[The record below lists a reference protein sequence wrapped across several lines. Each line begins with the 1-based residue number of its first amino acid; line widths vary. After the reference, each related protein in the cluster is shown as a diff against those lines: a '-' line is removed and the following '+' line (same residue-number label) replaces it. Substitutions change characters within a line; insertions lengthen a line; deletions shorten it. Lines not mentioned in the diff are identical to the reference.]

1 MDRAGV
7 LSKVDPRL
15 IEGAASSVEGLL
27 RLLTEGLEWPI
38 PQDADLL
45 DDADLLL
52 EWDPAELHLDPNEL
66 GALTAIRQIAPL
78 TASQPFGVFVLTFEG
93 GRLPIGALRRVVRQL
108 VRRRRRKH
116 VENPTWELGDLLF
129 FCHSDDGQGYLHIVA
144 MKEDG
149 EGPSLRTISWS
160 SQPTP
165 TRRTLLSEHTLPDL
179 CWPEAG
185 TPVDAWRQQW
195 RGAFTSGYRQGVR
208 TADQLSQRMAEVAT
222 DIRDEIADLLAVE
235 TSDGA
240 LHVLL
245 RDMQERLDASLDE
258 SNFGDVFAQTLVY
271 GLLSA
276 RISHPEQFQASEAHA
291 LLDFEN
297 PFLEAV
303 YGTFR
308 ARAEDSLDLDHLG
321 LVDLAHTLAVTDIDA
336 LLADF
341 GAGNRRDDP
350 VIYLYEEF
358 LEKYD
363 PRQRRALGTYYTPIP
378 VVSAIVRLV
387 DEALRTRL
395 GFEDGIA
402 DKETWAEWAQRSGL
416 PAAPDGVNPD
426 EPVIGMI
433 DPATGTGTFLLSWLR
448 TALTEH
454 PSVDAH
460 QVLQQMSA
468 IELSMASYAV
478 AHLKLGLELP
488 PDARANERLP
498 IYLSDALA
506 GRRPGHFAE
515 LADPI
520 AEESSA
526 AEHLRL
532 NTPRT
537 VVIGNPPYLRT
548 SAAEEGAQLGGMIR
562 QDEQGRAGLIKAFTA
577 PLAAAGGGLHAKNL
591 YNLYVY
597 FWRWAIWKTCEQH
610 HGPAV
615 VGMIT
620 ASSFLTGPGFAGM
633 REVMRKEFDEIWI
646 IDLGGEGRGAR
657 RDDNVFEGVMTP
669 VCITLALRA
678 ASAKHAQPAKVHYQ
692 RLEGSRSDKFAR
704 LAELSLDAEQ
714 WESVATVLHDP
725 LVPRAGGDY
734 AGWPL
739 LTDLF
744 PWQHSGAQFKR
755 TWPIAPALV
764 ALHQRWAALV
774 SASQGD
780 RVSMFKE
787 TRDRKITSRYPALLD
802 PTQRLE
808 PIADLLSLSNPEHFA
823 RYSYR
828 SFDRQWCI
836 ADNRVGD
843 YMRPPLWDSLSDKQ
857 VFMTSVLTGR
867 IGKGPAAV
875 ATPYV
880 PDLHHFSGRGA
891 KDVIPLYRDAGGTP
905 NIDSRLLATVGET
918 LGVDVTVEDLYAY
931 CYGVLAGSDYT
942 NRFAEELETPGPR
955 IPITKSTALFHEM
968 ADHGR
973 WLLRIHTW
981 GERFQEAAP
990 PDGRIH
996 TSRPQWVQKPTRL
1009 PESARAVTYDV
1020 QQEALRVA
1028 DGILTG
1034 VPQTVWEFEVSGMK
1048 VLPKWLAY
1056 RTVGGAGRA
1065 ASSSSSLD
1073 SIRPTD
1079 WPVEWSEELI
1089 ELVEVLHLT
1098 TELMADGTALLASI
1112 VDGPT
1117 MDATSLPEPAEALR
1131 NPPDVSKNG
1140 SQGSLL

>member
-1 MDRAGV
+1 M
-7 LSKVDPRL
+7 SKVDPRL

-52 EWDPAELHLDPNEL
+52 EWDPSELHLDPKEL

-149 EGPSLRTISWS
+149 EGTSLRTISWS

-208 TADQLSQRMAEVAT
+208 TADQLSQRMAEVAA

-235 TSDGA
+235 TADGA

-271 GLLSA
+271 GLLSS

-297 PFLEAV
+297 PFLDAV

-308 ARAEDSLDLDHLG
+308 TRAEDSLDLDHLG
-321 LVDLAHTLAVTDIDA
+321 LVDLSHTLAATDIDA

-341 GAGNRRDDP
+341 GAGDRRDDP

-363 PRQRRALGTYYTPIP
+363 PGQRRELGTYYTPIP

-387 DEALRTRL
+387 DEVLRQRL
-395 GFEDGIA
+395 GFVDGIA
-402 DKETWAEWAQRSGL
+402 DQETWGEWAERSGL
-416 PAAPDGVNPD
+416 PAVPEGVDPN

-448 TALTEH
+448 TALAEH
-454 PSVDAH
+454 PDVGADL
-460 QVLQQMSA
+460 VLRQMSA

-488 PDARANERLP
+488 ADHRAHERLP
-498 IYLSDALA
+498 IFLSDALA

-520 AEESSA
+520 AEESAS
-526 AEHLRL
+526 AEHVRL
-532 NTPRT
+532 DSPRT

-548 SAAEEGAQLGGMIR
+548 SASAEGAPLGGMIR
-562 QDEQGRAGLIKAFTA
+562 QGEHGSSGLIRAFTA
-577 PLAAAGGGLHAKNL
+577 PLTAAGLGVHAKNL

-615 VGMIT
+615 IGMIT

-633 REVMRKEFDEIWI
+633 REVLRREFDEIWI

-657 RDDNVFEGVMTP
+657 RDENVFDGVMTP
-669 VCITLALRA
+669 VCITIAIRA
-678 ASAKHAQPAKVHYQ
+678 KRPTRDAPAKVHYQ
-692 RLEGSRSDKFAR
+692 RVEGDRREKFSR
-704 LAELSLDAEQ
+704 LAEVSISKPTWTSAQVDLSAPLTPSAEGAYQ
-714 WESVATVLHDP
+714 E
-725 LVPRAGGDY
+725 Y
-734 AGWPL
+734 PL

-744 PWQHSGAQFKR
+744 PWQFPGVKAGRTWVINPSPIALEHRWTRLTSTDSMIERQLMFKDSPTGRKLSMPLARTIMPGDFDATALSEVRSGAC
-755 TWPIAPALV
+755 PV
-764 ALHQRWAALV
+764 AR
-774 SASQGD
+774 
-780 RVSMFKE
+780 
-787 TRDRKITSRYPALLD
+787 
-802 PTQRLE
+802 
-808 PIADLLSLSNPEHFA
+808 FA
-823 RYSYR
+823 YR
-828 SFDRQWCI
+828 AFDRQWI
-836 ADNRVGD
+836 VADPRVID
-843 YMRPPLWDSLSDKQ
+843 RPSFGWAISGPNQ
-857 VFMTSVLTGR
+857 VFMTSLLTGR
-867 IGKGPAAV
+867 IGSGPAAV

-880 PDLHHFSGRGA
+880 PDLHHVRGSYGA
-891 KDVIPLYRDAGGTP
+891 KDVIPLYRDASGTP
-905 NIDSRLLATVGET
+905 NADRRLLGALSQAVGLE
-918 LGVDVTVEDLYAY
+918 VAVEDLFAY
-931 CYGVLAGSDYT
+931 CYGVLAGADYSD
-942 NRFAEELETPGPR
+942 RFAKELESPGPR
-955 IPITKSTALFHEM
+955 IPITTDPSLFREM
-968 ADHGR
+968 ASHGR
-973 WLLRIHTW
+973 SLLRIHTW
-981 GERFQEAAP
+981 GERFREVESAEISSTESAPRWQEA
-990 PDGRIH
+990 
-996 TSRPQWVQKPTRL
+996 PTVL
-1009 PESARAVTYDV
+1009 PESGRACSYDA
-1020 QQEALRVA
+1020 ETETLRVA
-1028 DGILTG
+1028 DGVLVG
-1034 VPQTVWEFEVSGMK
+1034 LPQEVWEFEVSGMK

-1056 RTVGGAGRA
+1056 RTLAGAGRS
-1065 ASSSSSLD
+1065 ASSSSPLD
-1073 SIRPTD
+1073 GIRPTD
-1079 WPVEWSEELI
+1079 WPAEWSQELI
-1089 ELVEVLHLT
+1089 ELVSVLQRT
-1098 TELMADGTALLASI
+1098 TDLMNDGAGLLAAIVEGATINASI
-1112 VDGPT
+1112 
-1117 MDATSLPEPAEALR
+1117 LPEPADALR
-1131 NPPDVSKNG
+1131 GPPDAPRTPT
-1140 SQGSLL
+1140 QGSLL

>member
-179 CWPEAG
+179 CWPEVG

-208 TADQLSQRMAEVAT
+208 TADQLSQRMAEVAA
-222 DIRDEIADLLAVE
+222 DIRDEIADLIAVE
-235 TSDGA
+235 TPDGA

-276 RISHPEQFQASEAHA
+276 RISHPEQFKASEAHA

-297 PFLEAV
+297 PFLDAV

-308 ARAEDSLDLDHLG
+308 SRAEDSLDLDHLG
-321 LVDLAHTLAVTDIDA
+321 LVDLAHTLAATDIDA

-363 PRQRRALGTYYTPIP
+363 PRQRRELGTYYTPIP
-378 VVSAIVRLV
+378 VVSTIVRLV

-395 GFEDGIA
+395 GFDDGIA
-402 DKETWAEWAQRSGL
+402 DQETWAEWAQRSGL
-416 PAAPDGVNPD
+416 PAIPDGVNPD
-426 EPVIGMI
+426 EPVIAMI

-460 QVLQQMSA
+460 QVLRQMSA

-478 AHLKLGLELP
+478 SHLKLGLELP

-532 NTPRT
+532 DTPRT

-548 SAAEEGAQLGGMIR
+548 SASAEGAPLGGMIR
-562 QDEQGRAGLIKAFTA
+562 QDEHGGPGLIKAFTA
-577 PLAAAGGGLHAKNL
+577 PLAAAGAGVHAKNL

-620 ASSFLTGPGFAGM
+620 AASFLTGPGFAGM

-657 RDDNVFEGVMTP
+657 RDENVFDGVMTP
-669 VCITLALRA
+669 VCITIAIRA
-678 ASAKHAQPAKVHYQ
+678 ERPNRDAPAKVHYQ
-692 RLEGSRSDKFAR
+692 RLEGDRREKFSR
-704 LAELSLDAEQ
+704 LAEASISKPTWISVQGELSA
-714 WESVATVLHDP
+714 P
-725 LVPRAGGDY
+725 LTPPAGGAY
-734 AGWPL
+734 QEYPL
-739 LTDLF
+739 LTDVF
-744 PWQHSGAQFKR
+744 PWQFPGVKAGRTWVINPSPLALEHRWTRLISTDSVIERQVMFKDSPTGRKLSMPLVRTIMPGDFDPTALSAVRSGAI
-755 TWPIAPALV
+755 P
-764 ALHQRWAALV
+764 
-774 SASQGD
+774 
-780 RVSMFKE
+780 
-787 TRDRKITSRYPALLD
+787 
-802 PTQRLE
+802 
-808 PIADLLSLSNPEHFA
+808 FA
-823 RYSYR
+823 RYAYR
-828 SFDRQWCI
+828 SFDRQWII
-836 ADNRVGD
+836 ADPRVLD
-843 YMRPPLWDSLSDKQ
+843 RPSFGWAISGPKQ
-857 VFMTSVLTGR
+857 VFMTSLLTKRLGR
-867 IGKGPAAV
+867 GPAAV
-875 ATPYV
+875 ATPYA
-880 PDLHHFSGRGA
+880 PDLDHFSGRGA
-891 KDVIPLYRDAGGTP
+891 KDVIPLYRDAFGTP
-905 NIDSRLLATVGET
+905 NIDSRLLTTVGEA
-918 LGVDVTVEDLYAY
+918 LGVDITVEDLFAY
-931 CYGVLAGSDYT
+931 CYGILAGSDYAS
-942 NRFAEELETPGPR
+942 RFAEELETPGPR
-955 IPITKSTALFHEM
+955 IPITKDAALFREM
-968 ADHGR
+968 TDHGR
-973 WLLRIHTW
+973 SLLRLHTW
-981 GERFQEAAP
+981 GERFQECAQA
-990 PDGRIH
+990 GARGH
-996 TSRPQWVQKPTRL
+996 TSRPQWAQMPTQL
-1009 PESARAVTYDV
+1009 PESARACTYDV
-1020 QQEALRVA
+1020 EQETLRVA
-1028 DGILTG
+1028 DGLLKG
-1034 VPQTVWEFEVSGMK
+1034 VHREAWEFEVSGMK

-1056 RTVGGAGRA
+1056 RGVGGAGRA

-1073 SIRPTD
+1073 GIRPTD
-1079 WPVEWSEELI
+1079 WPEKWSEELI
-1089 ELVEVLHLT
+1089 ELVDVLHLT
-1098 TELMADGTALLASI
+1098 TELMADGAVLLADI

-1117 MDATSLPEPAEALR
+1117 IDATTLPEPAEALR
-1131 NPPDVSKNG
+1131 SPPDLPASG
-1140 SQGSLL
+1140 GQGTFI

>member
-1 MDRAGV
+1 M
-7 LSKVDPRL
+7 SKVDPKL

-27 RLLTEGLEWPI
+27 RLLIDGLDWPI

-52 EWDPAELHLDPNEL
+52 EWDPAELQLDPTEL
-66 GALTAIRQIAPL
+66 GSLTAIRQIAPL
-78 TASQPFGVFVLTFEG
+78 TAIQPFGVFVLTFEG

-116 VENPTWELGDLLF
+116 VDNPTWELGDLLF
-129 FCHSDDGQGYLHIVA
+129 FCHNEDGQGYLHIVA

-165 TRRTLLSEHTLPDL
+165 TRRALLSEHTLPDL
-179 CWPEAG
+179 CWPEPG
-185 TPVDAWRQQW
+185 TPVDNWRQQW

-208 TADQLSQRMAEVAT
+208 TADQLSQRMSEVAS
-222 DIRDEIADLLAVE
+222 DIRDEINDLLAVE
-235 TSDGA
+235 TPDGA

-291 LLDFEN
+291 MLDFEN
-297 PFLEAV
+297 PFLDAV

-321 LVDLAHTLAVTDIDA
+321 LVDLAHTLAATDIDA

-363 PRQRRALGTYYTPIP
+363 PRQRRELGTYYTPIP

-402 DKETWAEWAQRSGL
+402 DQETWAEWAQRSGL

-448 TALTEH
+448 TALAEH

-460 QVLQQMSA
+460 QVLRQMSA

-532 NTPRT
+532 NIPRT

-548 SAAEEGAQLGGMIR
+548 SAAAEGAQLGGMIR

-577 PLAAAGGGLHAKNL
+577 PLAAAGGGVHAKNL

-597 FWRWAIWKTCEQH
+597 FWRWAVWKTCEQH

-657 RDDNVFEGVMTP
+657 RNDNVFDKVMTP

-678 ASAKHAQPAKVHYQ
+678 ANANRDQPATVNYQ
-692 RLEGSRSDKFAR
+692 RLEGSRSEKFAR
-704 LAELSLDAEQ
+704 LAELSLEDEQ
-714 WESVATVLHDP
+714 WQSVATGLHDP
-725 LVPRAGGDY
+725 LAPGAGGDY

-744 PWQHSGAQFKR
+744 PWQHSGAQLKR
-755 TWPIAPALV
+755 TWPISPARA
-764 ALHQRWAALV
+764 ALDQRWAALV
-774 SASQGD
+774 SASRVD

-787 TRDRKITSRYPALLD
+787 TRDRKIVSRYPALHD

-808 PIADLLSLSNPEHFA
+808 PIADLPSSSNPEHFA
-823 RYSYR
+823 RYAYR

-843 YMRPPLWDSLSDKQ
+843 YMRPPLWESLSDKQ
-857 VFMTSVLTGR
+857 IFMTSLLTGR
-867 IGKGPAAV
+867 IGDGPAAV

-880 PDLHHFSGRGA
+880 PDLHHFRGSYGA
-891 KDVIPLYRDAGGTP
+891 KHVIPLYRDAAGTP
-905 NIDSRLLATVGET
+905 NIDSRLLTTVGEAV
-918 LGVDVTVEDLYAY
+918 GVGVTVEDLFAY
-931 CYGVLAGSDYT
+931 CYGVLGGSDYAS
-942 NRFAEELETPGPR
+942 RFAEELETPGPR
-955 IPITKSTALFHEM
+955 IPITNDTTLFREM

-973 WLLRIHTW
+973 RLLRLHTW
-981 GERFQEAAP
+981 GERFQDGAP
-990 PDGRIH
+990 AGAQVH
-996 TSRPQWVQKPTRL
+996 TSRPQWAQMPTKL
-1009 PESARAVTYDV
+1009 PQSARACAYDAD
-1020 QQEALRVA
+1020 QETLRVA
-1028 DGILTG
+1028 DGLLTG
-1034 VPQTVWEFEVSGMK
+1034 VPPVAWEFEVSGMK

-1073 SIRPTD
+1073 GLRPTD
-1079 WPVEWSEELI
+1079 WPEEWSEELI
-1089 ELVEVLHLT
+1089 ELVKVLRLT
-1098 TELMADGTALLASI
+1098 TELMADGAALLEDI

-1117 MDATSLPEPAEALR
+1117 IDATSLPEPAKALR
-1131 NPPDVSKNG
+1131 NPPGISGG
-1140 SQGSLL
+1140 SQGSLI